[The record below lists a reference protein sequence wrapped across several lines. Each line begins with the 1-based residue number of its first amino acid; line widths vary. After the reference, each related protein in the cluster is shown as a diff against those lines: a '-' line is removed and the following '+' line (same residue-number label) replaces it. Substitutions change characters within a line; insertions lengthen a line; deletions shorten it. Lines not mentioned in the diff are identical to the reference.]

1 MTIPLLVIKIPKIGL
16 SLKRGL
22 FIKKRAM
29 ITIAIPEIQELIR
42 KKRYRDLKE
51 SISEFLP
58 ADVVEISRSLDTPER
73 LLIFRLLPKDLAA
86 LVFAELGP
94 EEKKELLD
102 IFTEEQIRKILE
114 EMDPDDRTELFDE
127 LPAIIVKNL
136 LKLLSPQ
143 DRGIAYDLM
152 KYPEHSAGRIM
163 TPEFVDIKTQVTAE
177 EAIQHIRRTGPD
189 KETIY
194 YAYII
199 DANRKLLSIASL
211 KDLLIANPQ
220 TKVEDIMQREVIS
233 VQTLDDQEEVARVIQ
248 RYDLLA
254 VPVVDSE
261 HRLVGIIT
269 VDDVIDVI
277 EEEGTEDFHRMAAM
291 EAPADSYLN
300 TGFFTMLLKRFPW
313 LLALLVT
320 STFTSNILEHYASVL
335 QMAVAL
341 VFFIPMLCGTG
352 GNTGTQASTIVIRG
366 LAVGDISIK
375 DTVKIL
381 IRESLTGITL
391 GATLGM
397 FGFIRAMLVQNSDP
411 FLWVTVGIALAATV
425 VAGNVAGALL
435 PLFAQIVKID
445 PAVMAGPFIT
455 TIVDLTSLFIYFE
468 LAKRILIPH

>member
-1 MTIPLLVIKIPKIGL
+1 MTIPLQVIKILKIGL

-22 FIKKRAM
+22 FIRKRVM
-29 ITIAIPEIQELIR
+29 ITFAVAEIQELIR

-58 ADVVEISRSLDTPER
+58 ADVVQILRSLDTSER

-94 EEKKELLD
+94 EEKRELLD

-127 LPAIIVKNL
+127 LPAIIVKKL
-136 LKLLSPQ
+136 LRLLSPP
-143 DRGIAYDLM
+143 DREIAYDLM

-163 TPEFVDIKTQVTAE
+163 TPEFVDIKTHITAE

-199 DANRKLLSIASL
+199 DANRKLLGITSL
-211 KDLLIANPQ
+211 KDLLIADPQ
-220 TKVEDIMQREVIS
+220 IKVEDIMQKEVIS
-233 VQTLDDQEEVARVIQ
+233 VQTLDDQEDIARIIQ
-248 RYDLLA
+248 RYNLLA

-269 VDDVIDVI
+269 VDDIIDVI
-277 EEEGTEDFHRMAAM
+277 EEEDTEDFHRMAAM

-300 TGFFTMLLKRFPW
+300 TGFFTMLFKRFPW

-320 STFTSNILEHYASVL
+320 STLTSNILEHYAPVM
-335 QMAVAL
+335 QMVVAL
-341 VFFIPMLCGTG
+341 AFFIPMLCDTG
-352 GNTGTQASTIVIRG
+352 GNAGTQASTIVIRG
-366 LAVGDISIK
+366 LAVGDISLK
-375 DTVKIL
+375 DTLKIL
-381 IRESLTGITL
+381 TRESLTGITL
-391 GATLGM
+391 GATLGI
-397 FGFIRAMLVQNSDP
+397 FGVIRAMLVQNSDP
-411 FLWVTVGIALAATV
+411 FLWVTVGVALAATV
-425 VAGNVAGALL
+425 LAGNVAGALL
-435 PLFAQIVKID
+435 PLLAKIVKID

-468 LAKRILIPH
+468 LAKRILMPH

>member
-1 MTIPLLVIKIPKIGL
+1 MTIPLQVIKILKIGL

-22 FIKKRAM
+22 FIRKRVM
-29 ITIAIPEIQELIR
+29 ITFAVAEIQELIR

-58 ADVVEISRSLDTPER
+58 ADVVQILRSLDTSER

-94 EEKKELLD
+94 EEKRELLD

-127 LPAIIVKNL
+127 LPAIIVKKL
-136 LKLLSPQ
+136 LRLLSPP
-143 DRGIAYDLM
+143 DREIAYDLM

-163 TPEFVDIKTQVTAE
+163 TPEFVDIKTHITAE

-199 DANRKLLSIASL
+199 DANRKLLGITSL
-211 KDLLIANPQ
+211 KDLLIADPQ
-220 TKVEDIMQREVIS
+220 IKVEDIMQKEVIS
-233 VQTLDDQEEVARVIQ
+233 VQTLDDQEDIARIIQ
-248 RYDLLA
+248 RYNLLA

-269 VDDVIDVI
+269 VDDIIDVI
-277 EEEGTEDFHRMAAM
+277 EEEDTEDFHRMAAM

-300 TGFFTMLLKRFPW
+300 TGFFTMLFKRFPW

-320 STFTSNILEHYASVL
+320 STLTSNILEHYAPVM
-335 QMAVAL
+335 QMVVAL
-341 VFFIPMLCGTG
+341 AFFIPMLCDTG
-352 GNTGTQASTIVIRG
+352 GNAGTQASTIVIRG
-366 LAVGDISIK
+366 LAVGNISLK
-375 DTVKIL
+375 DTLKIL
-381 IRESLTGITL
+381 TRESLTGITL
-391 GATLGM
+391 GATLGI
-397 FGFIRAMLVQNSDP
+397 FGVIRAMLVQNSDP
-411 FLWVTVGIALAATV
+411 FLWVTVGVALAATV
-425 VAGNVAGALL
+425 LAGNVAGALL
-435 PLFAQIVKID
+435 PLLAKIVKID

-468 LAKRILIPH
+468 LAKRILMPH